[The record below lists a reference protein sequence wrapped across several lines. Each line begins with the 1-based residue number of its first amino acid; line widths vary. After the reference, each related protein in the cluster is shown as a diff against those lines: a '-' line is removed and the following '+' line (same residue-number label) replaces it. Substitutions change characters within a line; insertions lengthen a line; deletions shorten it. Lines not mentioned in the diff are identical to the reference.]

1 MRWATNL
8 AAICCRRRSRAAGI
22 ARKMRGAGPRQTGL
36 DLDQCLDFDP
46 VVCFQ
51 RVSDPRNAI
60 SRLSRPPTRCL
71 GGLFSG
77 VKMASRR
84 WTEDEV
90 RRAHDMREAG
100 HSYGKIDKTLGRFP
114 GATQQRLEIAGHG
127 SGNSLHVTSRRV
139 PDNLL
144 AERAAREVARNQ
156 RSLTQDFCGDPPPG
170 YSALH
175 GKKGQQ

>member
-1 MRWATNL
+1 LIWINASILIPLFAFSASLIYGTRYPDFQ
-8 AAICCRRRSRAAGI
+8 RP
-22 ARKMRGAGPRQTGL
+22 PRQ
-36 DLDQCLDFDP
+36 
-46 VVCFQ
+46 
-51 RVSDPRNAI
+51 RV
-60 SRLSRPPTRCL
+60 